1 MAKDRPVQQL
11 TYREKVRDATHL
23 VRELIDHV
31 GQSTLPRLAELQAH
45 LAPRTHHG
53 PDEVEDVTIRNS
65 AGVVLD
71 SEKYAA
77 QLSARMDELGQ
88 AIVLDSNKILHSQG

>member
-31 GQSTLPRLAELQAH
+31 GQSTLPRLAELQSQ
-45 LAPRTHHG
+45 LASRPHHAS
-53 PDEVEDVTIRNS
+53 EETEDITIRNT
-65 AGVVLD
+65 AGAVLE
-71 SEKYAA
+71 SENYAA
-77 QLSARMDELGQ
+77 RLSTRMEELGE
-88 AIVLDSNKILHSQG
+88 AIVLESNKILHSQG

>member
-31 GQSTLPRLAELQAH
+31 GQSTLPRVAELQSQ
-45 LAPRTHHG
+45 LAPRTHHAS
-53 PDEVEDVTIRNS
+53 DEVEDITLRNS
-65 AGVVLD
+65 AAAVLD

-88 AIVLDSNKILHSQG
+88 AIVLESNKILYSQG